1 MGKYSKQDVKN
12 FGKSK
17 VLYIPKK
24 EYSYSDIP
32 SIKQALIKINNK

>member
-17 VLYIPKK
+17 VLYTPKK
-24 EYSYSDIP
+24 EYNYSEMP
-32 SIKQALIKINNK
+32 SIRKALSK